1 MNKFEEIMNGVVQNP
16 TKEQINKALE
26 ETVREFKSLK
36 DLNDFLTQL
45 HPSDAYNV
53 ITNIV
58 RPSTN
63 MIVKREQKNKSDD
76 YKVFQ
81 NITQE
86 AKKMYD
92 YERKNATIFDVQTIS
107 AGIAQQVCQ
116 QMYGIAVRMI
126 SKVDDELGRVEVAL
140 NTIEEHIGLS
150 VTNFEEKGD
159 SNDTTKSINEQRSKE
174 ATK

>member
-76 YKVFQ
+76 YKIFQ

-92 YERKNATIFDVQTIS
+92 YERKNATIFDVQTIWNS
-107 AGIAQQVCQ
+107 C
-116 QMYGIAVRMI
+116 
-126 SKVDDELGRVEVAL
+126 
-140 NTIEEHIGLS
+140 
-150 VTNFEEKGD
+150 
-159 SNDTTKSINEQRSKE
+159 
-174 ATK
+174 